1 LLVLGIDPGTAI
13 TGYGLVEER
22 DGNFSLV
29 DCGVVSTPAG
39 MPLEKRLLLLYEGL
53 LEIIEVHRPDEMAV
67 EEVFF
72 GRNVTTAIAVSHG
85 RGIALLAA
93 AQNDMPVFSYKP
105 AEIKQSVVGYGNAD
119 KFQVQSMIK
128 MLLDLEEIPKPD
140 DAADA
145 VAVAVCHIQHSRYSS
160 LVGKR

>member
-13 TGYGLVEER
+13 TGYGLVEEKEGDFR
-22 DGNFSLV
+22 LV
-29 DCGVVSTPAG
+29 NCGVVSTPAG
-39 MPLEKRLLLLYEGL
+39 MSLEKRLLLLYEQL
-53 LEIIEVHRPDEMAV
+53 SDIIARYHPEEMAV

-72 GRNVTTAIAVSHG
+72 GKNVTTAIAVSHG

-93 AQNDMPVFSYKP
+93 AQNGIPVFSYKP

-119 KFQVQSMIK
+119 KHQMQAMIK
-128 MLLDLEEIPKPD
+128 MLLGLDEVPKPD

-145 VAVAVCHIQHSRYSS
+145 VAVAICHIQRNRYKS
-160 LVGKR
+160 LVGA